1 MNKPESRFPSAIA
14 LGFAAALAM
23 TIVALPLSGCEGKST
38 APVAKPTAK
47 AAADDHDHDGHDH
60 DGHDDAHAA
69 GDADHGDMHDGGDGD
84 QVHGDGHGHGHS
96 GKIIELG
103 SATIGG
109 FDVKLTRDADPI
121 VAGGEGA
128 FDATI
133 TGGTGNIAAVRFW
146 VGTADAKGSMKAK
159 AEIEDPKEPNR
170 WHTHAEVPKPMPADS
185 KLWVEVEND
194 KGEKSTGSFDLKS

>member
-1 MNKPESRFPSAIA
+1 MNKPESVSRTAIA
-14 LGFAAALAM
+14 LGVAAALSM
-23 TIVALPLSGCEGKST
+23 TLVALPLAGCEGKS
-38 APVAKPTAK
+38 APPNAKTTTK
-47 AAADDHDHDGHDH
+47 ASPDGHDHDHDGHDH
-60 DGHDDAHAA
+60 AHEA
-69 GDADHGDMHDGGDGD
+69 GDADHGAMHEGGDAD
-84 QVHGDGHGHGHS
+84 QGHSSGHS

-109 FDVKLTRDADPI
+109 FEVKLTRDADPI

-133 TGGTGNIAAVRFW
+133 TGGSGKVAAVRFW

-170 WHTHAEVPKPMPADS
+170 WHTHAEVPKPMPADA
-185 KLWVEVEND
+185 KLWVEIEND
-194 KGEKSTGSFDLKS
+194 AGEKSTGSFDLKA